1 MAASTPTAT
10 LATSLSTNS
19 ARYGLGVCVPRLW
32 QERLLPPLQRDVSPP
47 TAARETY
54 QRLGSSFGIEELF
67 AQFQTLQAKV
77 SALESRDELRELEVS
92 VLQQKIEQ
100 LFNSTTKAM
109 GQKEKH
115 HHHHDGIDGD
125 GEFFNEW
132 FLFSFFILFFVCCT
146 VLFLNSFCRNERT
159 LNILRC
165 SFLQNLAN
173 RSPCGVMLPARSS

>member
-77 SALESRDELRELEVS
+77 SALESRDELRELERWGRRRS
-92 VLQQKIEQ
+92 II
-100 LFNSTTKAM
+100 TTTM
-109 GQKEKH
+109 GSMGMESSSMS
-115 HHHHDGIDGD
+115 GS
-125 GEFFNEW
+125 FFP
-132 FLFSFFILFFVCCT
+132 FLFCFLFVAQ
-146 VLFLNSFCRNERT
+146 FC
-159 LNILRC
+159 
-165 SFLQNLAN
+165 F
-173 RSPCGVMLPARSS
+173 